1 MPSLPEVE
9 ARRPQGA
16 TSAVDRLVEAGRDVL
31 SRKGYNTATVDDIA
45 ERAGQCTGQLLQ
57 ILPAQG
63 MRLSS
68 SSWTAP

>member
-1 MPSLPEVE
+1 M
-9 ARRPQGA
+9 
-16 TSAVDRLVEAGRDVL
+16 EAGRDVL

-45 ERAGQCTGQLLQ
+45 ERAGQCTGRLLQ